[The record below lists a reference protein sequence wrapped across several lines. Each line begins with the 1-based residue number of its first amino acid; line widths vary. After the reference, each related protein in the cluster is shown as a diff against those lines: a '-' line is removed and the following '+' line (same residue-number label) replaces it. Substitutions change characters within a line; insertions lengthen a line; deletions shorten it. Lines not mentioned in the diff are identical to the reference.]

1 MLLVLSLVMAEVAA
15 LLAAIRSESVMVMM
29 SPIRKALRSP

>member
-1 MLLVLSLVMAEVAA
+1 MLLVLSLVIAEVAA

-29 SPIRKALRSP
+29 SPTRNALRSP